1 MARFREQLAVLSETL
16 RTPTSLYERNARYV
30 MIDGMGVGLVTGV
43 ATFLSVFLARLGAS
57 NVLVGLLTAMPAVT
71 GALTSIPL
79 GHFLGAR
86 RNPVVWYAR
95 SRILV
100 LSSYALTGL
109 MPFFFPADTTI
120 WAIIVIWAVATV
132 PQTMTNILFTLVMTA
147 VAGPS
152 RRLSLMSRRWATLGI
167 TNAISVA
174 LVGLVLGLFNFPVN
188 YQIVFIFSFVGG
200 LISYTFSTNI
210 VLPEERVAAAEA
222 SPNLPW
228 HAAARRMARLFV
240 ASKPF
245 ARFVGSQFV
254 FRCGMAMAIPL
265 FPLYWVR
272 TVGASDSA
280 IGLINTVQSS
290 VLLIAYT
297 LWIAVARRR
306 GGAFVLIFCAFGI
319 ALYPLATALTMQVW
333 PLLIF
338 AAFAGLFSAGSDLV
352 IFDVAAATAP
362 AEARGAAIGVYHT
375 TNYIATFVAP
385 LIGTAAAQQVGIGTM
400 LIVAAMLRLAG
411 GLMFLLLRVGHD
423 EGAAQE
429 TEGTQRAQE
438 KGRQGDKVAG

>member
-1 MARFREQLAVLSETL
+1 
-16 RTPTSLYERNARYV
+16 
-30 MIDGMGVGLVTGV
+30 
-43 ATFLSVFLARLGAS
+43 
-57 NVLVGLLTAMPAVT
+57 
-71 GALTSIPL
+71 
-79 GHFLGAR
+79 
-86 RNPVVWYAR
+86 
-95 SRILV
+95 
-100 LSSYALTGL
+100 
-109 MPFFFPADTTI
+109 
-120 WAIIVIWAVATV
+120 
-132 PQTMTNILFTLVMTA
+132 
-147 VAGPS
+147 
-152 RRLSLMSRRWATLGI
+152 
-167 TNAISVA
+167 
-174 LVGLVLGLFNFPVN
+174 
-188 YQIVFIFSFVGG
+188 
-200 LISYTFSTNI
+200 
-210 VLPEERVAAAEA
+210 
-222 SPNLPW
+222 
-228 HAAARRMARLFV
+228 
-240 ASKPF
+240 
-245 ARFVGSQFV
+245 
-254 FRCGMAMAIPL
+254 
-265 FPLYWVR
+265 VR

>member
-1 MARFREQLAVLSETL
+1 MQHHMARFREQLAVLSDKL

-30 MIDGMGVGLVTGV
+30 MIDGIGVGLVTGV
-43 ATFLSVFLARLGAS
+43 ATFLSVFLTRLGAS
-57 NVLVGLLTAMPAVT
+57 NILVGLLTAMPAVT
-71 GALTSIPL
+71 GVLISIPL
-79 GHFLGAR
+79 GHFLGSR

-95 SRILV
+95 SRVWV

-109 MPFFFPADTTI
+109 VPFFFPADTTI

-167 TNAISVA
+167 TNAVSVA
-174 LVGLVLGLFNFPVN
+174 MVGLTLDLLNFPIN
-188 YQIVFIFSFVGG
+188 YQLVFICSFVGG
-200 LISYTFSTNI
+200 LISYNFSTNI
-210 VLPEERVAAAEA
+210 VLPEERIAKAEA

-228 HAAARRMARLFV
+228 HASARRMARLFV
-240 ASKPF
+240 GNEAFS
-245 ARFVGSQFV
+245 RFVASQFV
-254 FRCGMAMAIPL
+254 FRLGMAMAIPL

-272 TVGASDSA
+272 TVGASDSS
-280 IGLINTVQSS
+280 IGLISTVQSS
-290 VLLIAYT
+290 VLLVAYS

-306 GGAFVLIFCAFGI
+306 GEGFVLIICAFGL
-319 ALYPLATALTMQVW
+319 ALYPLVTALTTQVW
-333 PLLIF
+333 PLLIY
-338 AAFAGLFSAGSDLV
+338 AAMAGLFIAGSDLV

-375 TNYIATFVAP
+375 SNYVATFIAP

-400 LIVAAMLRLAG
+400 LMVAAALRLAG
-411 GLMFLLLRVGHD
+411 GVMFLLLRVGHG
-423 EGAAQE
+423 EAQE
-429 TEGTQRAQE
+429 TQE
-438 KGRQGDKVAG
+438 TRRSGDKVAG